1 MMEYVNMLYYFPNIW
16 AQANLRL
23 QYVQKDL
30 LDLLSQDITGGLVPD
45 LLMDVD
51 EMPGLGLGSEGQ
63 KHMLQPEI
71 YWQVVGQWGGYI
83 TGWDRIY
90 RWIGWYGEW
99 YGLVG

>member
-1 MMEYVNMLYYFPNIW
+1 MMEDVNMLYYFPNIW
-16 AQANLRL
+16 APANPRL

-45 LLMDVD
+45 LQMDVD

-71 YWQVVGQWGGYI
+71 Y
-83 TGWDRIY
+83 
-90 RWIGWYGEW
+90 
-99 YGLVG
+99 

>member
-1 MMEYVNMLYYFPNIW
+1 MMEYVKMLYYFPNIW
-16 AQANLRL
+16 AAANLRL

-71 YWQVVGQWGGYI
+71 CQQVVG
-83 TGWDRIY
+83 RCK
-90 RWIGWYGEW
+90 R
-99 YGLVG
+99 

>member
-1 MMEYVNMLYYFPNIW
+1 MLYYFPNIW

-30 LDLLSQDITGGLVPD
+30 LDLLSQDITGGLV
-45 LLMDVD
+45 LMDID

-71 YWQVVGQWGGYI
+71 YQQAVGQ
-83 TGWDRIY
+83 
-90 RWIGWYGEW
+90 
-99 YGLVG
+99 LVNEEGT